1 MLKFAMVEEP
11 STVLDSNSE
20 IETEILGLFKEIKII
35 SWSLS
40 DNRFQLSSKNLI
52 FIFSNFRL
60 KLYILIGFVSDYCLS
75 VHYLN
80 NKFINELRF

>member
-35 SWSLS
+35 S
-40 DNRFQLSSKNLI
+40 
-52 FIFSNFRL
+52 
-60 KLYILIGFVSDYCLS
+60 
-75 VHYLN
+75 
-80 NKFINELRF
+80 